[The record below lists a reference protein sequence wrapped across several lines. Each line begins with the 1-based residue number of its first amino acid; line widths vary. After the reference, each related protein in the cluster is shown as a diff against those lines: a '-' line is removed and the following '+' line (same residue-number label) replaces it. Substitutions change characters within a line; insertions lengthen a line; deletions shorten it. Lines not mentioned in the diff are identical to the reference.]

1 MLLPQFDENPLW
13 VKRARCCGGLTL
25 WVDECS
31 HRHYA
36 QKQQRPL
43 MFSHNQQQNYTV
55 YASGFTPFEK
65 STIASFLR
73 ISAARPPGWRLVND
87 LTGAAVVLLS
97 VTSREE
103 IDAFIP
109 RLAEWQKVL
118 VVGSSSFGTRWPTV
132 PRPIRLAEVLA
143 TLTDLT
149 RDRPDWSAAP
159 SSQAPLDSASPVD
172 SSNPVSNV
180 RQFVRG
186 GGAANARNASSA
198 NSPAGLEEALAALRQ
213 RPAPAD
219 QQNWQR
225 QTA

>member
-1 MLLPQFDENPLW
+1 
-13 VKRARCCGGLTL
+13 
-25 WVDECS
+25 
-31 HRHYA
+31 
-36 QKQQRPL
+36 

-73 ISAARPPGWRLVND
+73 ISAGRLPGWRLVDD
-87 LTGAAVVLLS
+87 LTGTAVVLLS
-97 VTSREE
+97 AISKED

-109 RLAEWQKVL
+109 QWAESQKVL
-118 VVGSSSFGTRWPTV
+118 VVGSSSFGMGWPTV

-159 SSQAPLDSASPVD
+159 SSQAPLDSASPVAA
-172 SSNPVSNV
+172 SNPVSKV
-180 RQFVRG
+180 RQFVKG
-186 GGAANARNASSA
+186 GEAVNAPNASSA
-198 NSPAGLEEALAALRQ
+198 DSVAGLEEALAALRQ
-213 RPAPAD
+213 RPAPAG
-219 QQNWQR
+219 QQIWQR